1 MLYRHC
7 FEILDDRYGLDYVE
21 SLLPFPIKIVV
32 GCSEDNSA
40 IVLSHDIYIQ
50 YKYDSFDDSSEM
62 DYTFS
67 FYIGNELIID
77 GQVPYGNTSVIVDI
91 YKSVVGVCER
101 KIREVEKKNQEKIY
115 ELEHKNAFFLL
126 CLYFGVYNNKDL
138 FLHYLKKAAFKN
150 PNLMRD
156 LIGEYKCGNKKQTFM
171 GRKLNYN
178 LVNKKHKKN

>member
-32 GCSEDNSA
+32 GCSEDDSA
-40 IVLSHDIYIQ
+40 IILSHDIYIQ

-67 FYIGNELIID
+67 FYIGNELIVD

-91 YKSVVGVCER
+91 FKSIDKYSR
-101 KIREVEKKNQEKIY
+101 IQKRNKIRKEIY
-115 ELEHKNAFFLL
+115 KQYQNSLFCNNL
-126 CLYFGVYNNKDL
+126 CK
-138 FLHYLKKAAFKN
+138 
-150 PNLMRD
+150 
-156 LIGEYKCGNKKQTFM
+156 
-171 GRKLNYN
+171 
-178 LVNKKHKKN
+178 

>member
-32 GCSEDNSA
+32 GCSEDDSA
-40 IVLSHDIYIQ
+40 IILSHDIYIQ

-67 FYIGNELIID
+67 FYIGNELIVD

-91 YKSVVGVCER
+91 FKSVVGVYES

-115 ELEHKNAFFLL
+115 ELERKNVFFLL

-138 FLHYLKKAAFKN
+138 FLHYLKKSAVKN
-150 PNLMRD
+150 RYFMRD
-156 LIGEYKCGNKKQTFM
+156 LIREYKCGDKKHTKM
-171 GRKLNYN
+171 GMKLNYN
-178 LVNKKHKKN
+178 LIHKKH